1 MCPKSKYNIALLTSS
16 DLDYSEDLF
25 NYTRCRAVCNEKREM
40 AQRHIRFNVNE
51 LARCAA
57 DAVCAET
64 CISIEKYPDG
74 MYNKSML
81 LTMDNGSQVVAKVPN
96 PNAGQP
102 HFTTAS
108 EVATMDFVRI
118 FSACV
123 TTTQLIIQV
132 RNILGIPVP
141 KVLAWSSRAHENAVG
156 AEYIIMDKAPGIE
169 LERVWPSMKIED
181 RLAVVKTI
189 AAFQQAWTSVSF
201 TKFGSLYFASDLKEI
216 FGDEP
221 LYTNSDGVKVA
232 DRRFAVGPSTG
243 REMMD
248 YGRATIEFDRGP
260 CKTSDQT
267 AFPMR

>member
-1 MCPKSKYNIALLTSS
+1 
-16 DLDYSEDLF
+16 
-25 NYTRCRAVCNEKREM
+25 M

-57 DAVCAET
+57 EAVCAET
-64 CISIEKYPDG
+64 CINIEKYPDG

-132 RNILGIPVP
+132 RNILGTPVP
-141 KVLAWSSRAHENAVG
+141 KVLAWSSRAHETSVD
-156 AEYIIMDKAPGIE
+156 AEYIIMEKAPGIE
-169 LERVWPSMKIED
+169 LERVWPSMNIKD

-189 AAFQQAWTSVSF
+189 ATFQEAWTSASF
-201 TKFGSLYFASDLKEI
+201 TRFGSLYFAYDLEESPR
-216 FGDEP
+216 DEP
-221 LYTNSDGVKVA
+221 LYTNSDGVEVT
-232 DRRFAVGPSTG
+232 DQRFAVGPSTG
-243 REMMD
+243 RETID
-248 YGRATIEFDRGP
+248 HGRAIIEFDRGP
-260 CKTSDQT
+260 CKTPVQIVFHEIKPRIIGRAGRTSDRV
-267 AFPMR
+267 FLCIL